1 MQIYNKKQELADW
14 IRRRLGAPILKAVP
28 LAPVQLDDIIDEAVM
43 YGGEHMGGIG
53 NEEQMAIIWTKDD
66 TEINETNLLQS
77 NDDRS
82 IKNSDI
88 KNNPTSM
95 SINTSA
101 GAIIRYKQEYQLPRS
116 VIALSDFLS
125 SGGSS
130 KGYGNVNAGASNDD
144 QSLLDT
150 SAWQSAFGNFG
161 LGGVGGLGGGMGTAT
176 TTGLFVPGGTPGFDA
191 FGTRG
196 GMRGAGGG
204 VDLVS
209 YMMSMQYLEMV
220 KQMFT
225 VKMRMEFL
233 DQQRRIRFS
242 PAPPRDGFL
251 VVGVWARVG
260 EEWMYENLWVRKY
273 ACALAKKQIAY
284 NGKLYA
290 GATFPGGVSIDWDFY
305 LSESKEEIAALDEEL
320 VNGKYSLP
328 PSFYKG

>member
-1 MQIYNKKQELADW
+1 MQIYNRKQELADW

-28 LAPVQLDDIIDEAVM
+28 IAPIQLDDIIDEAIA

-53 NEEQMAIIWTKDD
+53 NEEQMAIIWTKCDS
-66 TEINETNLLQS
+66 EINNGNLLQDS
-77 NDDRS
+77 DGRLV
-82 IKNSDI
+82 KNGDF

-95 SINTSA
+95 TINTSA
-101 GAIIRYKQEYQLPRS
+101 GAIMRYKQEYQLPRS

-130 KGYGNVNAGASNDD
+130 KNYGNENAGATNDD
-144 QSLLDT
+144 QSLLDV

-196 GMRGAGGG
+196 GQRGAGGG

-225 VKMRMEFL
+225 VKMRMQFL
-233 DQQRRIRFS
+233 DQERKVRFS
-242 PAPPRDGFL
+242 PAPPRDGFI

-260 EEWMYENLWVRKY
+260 EEWMYENMWVRRY
-273 ACALAKKQIAY
+273 ACALAKKQVAY

-290 GATFPGGVSIDWDFY
+290 NATFPGGVTIDWDFY
-305 LSESKEEIAALDEEL
+305 LSESEKEIEKLEEEL
-320 VNGKYSLP
+320 VSGKYSYP
-328 PSFYKG
+328 PDFFVG

>member
-14 IRRRLGAPILKAVP
+14 IRRRLGAPILRAIP
-28 LAPVQLDDIIDEAVM
+28 LAPEQLDDVIDEAVL
-43 YGGEHMGGIG
+43 YGGEFMGGIG
-53 NEEQMAIIWTKDD
+53 NEEQLAIIWTKGDC
-66 TEINETNLLQS
+66 EINTTNLLQDKD
-77 NDDRS
+77 NRL
-82 IKNSDI
+82 IKNSDT

-101 GAIIRYKQEYQLPRS
+101 GAIMRYKQEYQLPRN

-130 KGYGNVNAGASNDD
+130 KNYGNVNAGASNDD

-161 LGGVGGLGGGMGTAT
+161 LGGIGGLGGGMGTAT

-196 GMRGAGGG
+196 GVRGAGGG

-209 YMMSMQYLEMV
+209 YMMSLQYLEMV

-225 VKMRMEFL
+225 VKMRMQFL
-233 DQQRRIRFS
+233 DQERKIRFS
-242 PAPPRDGFL
+242 PAPPRDGFI
-251 VVGVWARVG
+251 VVGVWARVS
-260 EEWMYENLWVRKY
+260 EEWMYENMWVKRY

-284 NGKLYA
+284 NGKLYKDA
-290 GATFPGGVSIDWDFY
+290 VFPGGVSIDWDFY
-305 LSESKEEIAALDEEL
+305 LSEAKEEIKDLEEQIRDNTFNTPIDFF
-320 VNGKYSLP
+320 VG
-328 PSFYKG
+328 

>member
-14 IRRRLGAPILKAVP
+14 IRRRLGAPILRAIP
-28 LAPVQLDDIIDEAVM
+28 LAPEQLDDVIDEAVL
-43 YGGEHMGGIG
+43 YGGEFMGGIG
-53 NEEQMAIIWTKDD
+53 NEEQMAIIWTKGDC
-66 TEINETNLLQS
+66 EIENTNLLQ
-77 NDDRS
+77 DKDTRL

-88 KNNPTSM
+88 RNNPTSM

-101 GAIIRYKQEYQLPRS
+101 GAIMRYKQEYQLPRS

-130 KGYGNVNAGASNDD
+130 KNYGNVNAGASNDD

-196 GMRGAGGG
+196 GVRGAGGG

-209 YMMSMQYLEMV
+209 YMMSLQYLEMV

-225 VKMRMEFL
+225 VKMRMQFL
-233 DQQRRIRFS
+233 EQERKVRFS
-242 PAPPRDGFL
+242 PAPPRDGFI
-251 VVGVWARVG
+251 VIGVWARVS
-260 EEWMYENLWVRKY
+260 EEWMYEHMWVRRY

-284 NGKLYA
+284 NGKLYKDA
-290 GATFPGGVSIDWDFY
+290 VFPGGVTIDWDFY
-305 LSESKEEIAALDEEL
+305 LAEAKEEIKDLEEQIRD
-320 VNGKYSLP
+320 N
-328 PSFYKG
+328 SFNTPTDFFVG

>member
-1 MQIYNKKQELADW
+1 MQIYNRKQELADW

-28 LAPVQLDDIIDEAVM
+28 LAPVQLDDVIDEAVL
-43 YGGEHMGGIG
+43 YGGEFMNGIG
-53 NEEQMAIIWTKDD
+53 NEEQMAIIWTKSDD
-66 TEINETNLLQS
+66 EINTTNLLQ
-77 NDDRS
+77 NQDDRLV
-82 IKNSDI
+82 KNGDF

-95 SINTSA
+95 TINSSA
-101 GAIIRYKQEYQLPRS
+101 GAIMRYKQEYQLPRS

-130 KGYGNVNAGASNDD
+130 KNYGNVNAGASNDD
-144 QSLLDT
+144 QSMLDV

-204 VDLVS
+204 VDLIS
-209 YMMSMQYLEMV
+209 YMMSLQYLEMV

-225 VKMRMEFL
+225 VKMRMQFL
-233 DQQRRIRFS
+233 DQERKVRFS
-242 PAPPRDGFL
+242 PAPPRDGFI
-251 VVGVWARVG
+251 VVGVVARVG
-260 EEWMYENLWVRKY
+260 EIWMYENMWVRRY
-273 ACALAKKQIAY
+273 ALALAKKQIAY

-290 GATFPGGVSIDWDFY
+290 GATFPGGVTIDWDFY
-305 LSESKEEIAALDEEL
+305 LSEAKEELEQLEEQL
-320 VNGKYSLP
+320 REGNYSLP
-328 PSFYKG
+328 PDFFVG